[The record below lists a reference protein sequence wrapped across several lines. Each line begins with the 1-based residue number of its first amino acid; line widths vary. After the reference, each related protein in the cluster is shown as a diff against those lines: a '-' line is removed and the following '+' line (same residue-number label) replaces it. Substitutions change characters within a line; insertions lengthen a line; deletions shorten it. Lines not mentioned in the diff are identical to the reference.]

1 MVYIIL
7 IIGFIFL
14 IKGADLF
21 VGGASSISKALK
33 VPPILI
39 GLTVVAFGTSAPE
52 AAVSINA
59 ALSGSN
65 EIAVGNIIGSNIFN
79 LLMVVG
85 IASIIYPLKIQKM
98 TILKEFPFVFL
109 SSIALIILSFDKI
122 LQGSSSDVLTR
133 ADGLML
139 LLIFLVFLYYLIEM
153 AIRSKDKSINESMEI
168 VSNQS
173 FLKSIIKSIIGIAG
187 IIFGADLVVSSSSQ
201 IASSFGMSESLVGL
215 TIVSVGT
222 SLPELVTSIVAA
234 LKKESDI
241 AMGNVIGSNIF
252 NILFVLGLSS
262 LITPIPVNPIMIFDM
277 LFLIAITLITF
288 GFSIT
293 KKLIVRGE
301 GIILSSLYLFYL
313 VFIIIRN

>member
-7 IIGFIFL
+7 LLGFIFL

-21 VGGASSISKALK
+21 VDGASSISKALK
-33 VPPILI
+33 IPPILI

-65 EIAVGNIIGSNIFN
+65 EIAVGNIVGSNIFN
-79 LLMVVG
+79 ILVVVG
-85 IASIIYPLKIQKM
+85 ISSIIYPLKIQKM

-109 SSIALIILSFDKI
+109 SSIALIILSFDKL
-122 LQGSSSDVLTR
+122 LQGSSLDVLTR

-153 AIRSKDKSINESMEI
+153 AISSKDESSNDNINSEP
-168 VSNQS
+168 
-173 FLKSIIKSIIGIAG
+173 FFKSIIKSIIGVAG

-201 IASSFGMSESLVGL
+201 IATSFGMSESLVGL
-215 TIVSVGT
+215 TIVSIGT

-234 LKKESDI
+234 IKKESDI

-262 LITPIPVNPIMIFDM
+262 LITPIPVNPIMMFDM
-277 LFLIAITLITF
+277 LFLIFVTLIAF
-288 GFSIT
+288 AFSIT
-293 KKLIVRGE
+293 KKLVVRSEGIVLSAIYIFYLAFIIVR
-301 GIILSSLYLFYL
+301 
-313 VFIIIRN
+313 N